1 MATRGKDLL
10 ALMPQQHKTNEP
22 LVALVD
28 GISELIAAKL
38 EKPVNDL
45 VVKAQIDEADEIW
58 LDHIGT
64 RVDLRRSS
72 LNGVRFFGF
81 AGNDNAVGF
90 NRGPIS
96 PQAHGTNTP
105 LKMADAAFR
114 TVIKAK
120 GGYAITDGSQ
130 PEMTESLSQAAK
142 ADGKTG
148 ELEAEAIY
156 HDNQDM
162 TMKLTIVSDQTEP
175 VIKNLFAQQVVP
187 KPAGVRLEKVT
198 QVPLSG
204 SFGFAGNDLA
214 RGFNQTPF
222 SKTYTYEE
230 LTTEVANG

>member
-10 ALMPQQHKTNEP
+10 ALMPQQHKTNDP
-22 LVALVD
+22 LVALIH

-38 EKPVNDL
+38 ENPVNDL
-45 VVKAQIDEADEIW
+45 TAKSQINQADEYW
-58 LDHIGT
+58 LDQIGA
-64 RVDLRRSS
+64 RMDLRRSS
-72 LNGVRFFGF
+72 LNGVKFFGF

-90 NRGPIS
+90 NRGPLS
-96 PQAHGTNTP
+96 PQAHGSAP

-130 PEMTESLSQAAK
+130 REMTESLSQAAK
-142 ADGKTG
+142 ADGKKG

-156 HDNQDM
+156 YDNQDM
-162 TMKLTIVSDQTEP
+162 TMNLTIVSDQSEP
-175 VIKNLFAQQVVP
+175 VIKNLFYQQVVP
-187 KPAGVRLEKVT
+187 KPSGVRLEKVT